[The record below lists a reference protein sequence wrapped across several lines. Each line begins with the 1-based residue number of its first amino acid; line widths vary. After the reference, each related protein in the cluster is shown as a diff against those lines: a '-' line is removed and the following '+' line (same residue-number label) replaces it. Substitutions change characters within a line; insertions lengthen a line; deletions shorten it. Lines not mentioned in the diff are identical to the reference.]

1 MRQES
6 LIPGRGNRIWLLSAV
21 ATVAVVTGTAVSL
34 GLLAPPRCAR
44 GAPAASAYTGPSGGG
59 ARTPRVVSGHA
70 NFYDPGTVAGSCSLG
85 PFRPGGRYA
94 ALPRDQYAG
103 GAACGTYLEV
113 RGPSGTIRV
122 EAVDLCPT
130 CSATTLNLSRA
141 AFLSIGDPSSGM
153 IDVSYHR
160 VADPVLPGPL
170 LLRVADVGT
179 PGMLAVQVR
188 NTGNGLAAVSV
199 GVPPAS
205 PAGGDARG
213 GGARAIGWHRMTL
226 NRDDYWLAHGI
237 YHRGPLALRITDT
250 QGHQVVLS
258 RVRLLPGTVVRTAI
272 WMYRGTRR
280 AGASS
285 RARAAPATSAAS
297 AGGC

>member
-6 LIPGRGNRIWLLSAV
+6 LIPGRGNRIWLLSAA
-21 ATVAVVTGTAVSL
+21 ATIAAVTGTAVSL

-44 GAPAASAYTGPSGGG
+44 GAPAASAVSSPSGGS
-59 ARTPRVVSGHA
+59 ARTPRVISGHA

-94 ALPRDQYAG
+94 ALPRGQYAG

-113 RGPSGTIRV
+113 RGPSGTTRV
-122 EAVDLCPT
+122 EAVDLCPA

-141 AFLSIGDPSSGM
+141 AFLRIGDPSSGM

-160 VADPVLPGPL
+160 VANPVLPGPL

-179 PGMLAVQVR
+179 PGMLVVQVR

-199 GVPPAS
+199 GVPPAG
-205 PAGGDARG
+205 PAGGDASG
-213 GGARAIGWHRMTL
+213 GGARVIAWHRMTL
-226 NRDDYWLAHGI
+226 NRNDYWLARRI
-237 YHRGPLALRITDT
+237 YHHGPFALRITDI
-250 QGHQVVLS
+250 QGHQVVLPQ
-258 RVRLLPGTVVRTAI
+258 VRLLPGTVVRTAT
-272 WMYRGTRR
+272 WLYRGTRR
-280 AGASS
+280 AGS
-285 RARAAPATSAAS
+285 RPAPATSAAS
-297 AGGC
+297 AAGC